1 MVMRTEKSETPSTD
15 SEKCW
20 NSALSYISRKERSSL
35 EVREYLTERRG
46 YATDT
51 ASAIVQKLLSNRWID
66 DQRLAEILA
75 RAEWRKSKGTRTI
88 QQKLKQKGLHLTE
101 TELLAIL
108 DEDQHTDALKLASHW
123 VRRKYPEYHR
133 DPRERQKAFQGLV
146 RRGFSFDI
154 AKRAVNLPPN
164 DDTDESF

>member
-1 MVMRTEKSETPSTD
+1 MMRTQKSETPSTD
-15 SEKCW
+15 TEKCW
-20 NSALSYISRKERSSL
+20 NSALNYISRRERSSL
-35 EVREYLTERRG
+35 EVRDYLIERRG
-46 YATDT
+46 YASETV
-51 ASAIVQKLLSNRWID
+51 SEIVQKLISNRWID

-101 TELLAIL
+101 SELNTIL
-108 DEDQHTDALKLASHW
+108 EEDQHTDALKLASHW

-154 AKRAVNLPPN
+154 AKRALSRPPTEG
-164 DDTDESF
+164 DEESF